1 MKVAEVMTRN
11 VRMARPEEALQAVA
25 KRMAED
31 DIGLLPVEENDR
43 LVGMITDRDIVTRAV
58 ARGLDGASRVRD
70 AMTLDVKYCFEDD
83 DIDSVMKNMGDIQVR
98 RLPVLDKDKR
108 LVGIVSLADAAL
120 RADPSAT
127 GLAMNGVVHPGGMH
141 TSP

>member
-11 VRMARPEEALQAVA
+11 VRMARPEEALRTVA

-31 DIGLLPVEENDR
+31 DVGFLPVEENDR
-43 LVGMITDRDIVTRAV
+43 LVGMITDRDIVTRGI
-58 ARGLDGASRVRD
+58 ARGLDGASQVRE
-70 AMTLDVKYCFEDD
+70 AMTMDVKYCFEDD

-108 LVGIVSLADAAL
+108 LVGVVSLADAAL
-120 RADPSAT
+120 RGDPSAA